1 MVRAIHPEQ
10 QSGDAAARR
19 RRGAGGDGDD
29 ANAGF
34 LSCDEYIA
42 TRALPQLRVAQA
54 GAAGVSAKLKAL
66 QLLVLLGSAVCVVFQ
81 RLLPLWTPV
90 VLSGVST
97 VEFFMTYLQLDKQ
110 LPALN
115 GTALAITR
123 ALIWWDGLSLIQQ
136 RMPTSRDRFV
146 DVVETALLM
155 QHQGFVQAA
164 IENLGKELDGSGKAK
179 AADEE

>member
-1 MVRAIHPEQ
+1 M
-10 QSGDAAARR
+10 
-19 RRGAGGDGDD
+19 
-29 ANAGF
+29 
-34 LSCDEYIA
+34 
-42 TRALPQLRVAQA
+42 
-54 GAAGVSAKLKAL
+54 
-66 QLLVLLGSAVCVVFQ
+66 
-81 RLLPLWTPV
+81 
-90 VLSGVST
+90 LSGVST
-97 VEFFMTYLQLDKQ
+97 VEFFMTYLQLDTQ

-155 QHQGFVQAA
+155 QHQGFVQAS